1 MGLTFMENIQQ
12 QATNVLLGIAG
23 PSDRF
28 TLKYGLFTFRLKIK
42 PLTCKQLIAISGE
55 ISQLKDI
62 NKDQDMFPALM
73 VGITDIRYIAKIISI
88 STGTYFQRIVTRAI
102 LRLPLKDVEILF
114 SIVHK
119 QSDMTRFFFI
129 IAKTGRMNLL
139 KKQE

>member
-12 QATNVLLGIAG
+12 QASNVLLGIAG
-23 PSDRF
+23 TSDRF
-28 TLKYGLFTFRLKIK
+28 VLKYGWFTFRLKIK
-42 PLTCKQLIAISGE
+42 PLTCKQLIAISSE
-55 ISQLKDI
+55 ISQINDI

-73 VGITDIRYIAKIISI
+73 SGIKDIRYIAKIIAI
-88 STGTYFQRIVTRAI
+88 STGTRFQRIVTRAI
-102 LRLPLKDVEILF
+102 LKLPLKDVDTLF

-119 QSDMTRFFFI
+119 QSDMSRFFFI